1 MIQVG
6 ESLGQGG
13 LKGWAR
19 WTGGRCPLPLKGAC
33 KRVDSELAPSGLR
46 QTESIV
52 RLHAPFKARPD
63 VPTLL
68 NHPGLG
74 SLARPV
80 SWGYVKDRPHRAS
93 CRRKLS
99 SACLRPARAEF
110 GADSTAAC
118 SVREVGNAHPSAISP
133 RDRPR
138 KTAFAQYPKTQ
149 KPPSTIPPHSP
160 TMWHVFIQSQCEQKN
175 TARQEHVGCSRSWG
189 W

>member
-19 WTGGRCPLPLKGAC
+19 WTGGRCPLPLKGTC

-68 NHPGLG
+68 NHPSLG

-80 SWGYVKDRPHRAS
+80 CMGERQGKAERYVQLAQIG
-93 CRRKLS
+93 S
-99 SACLRPARAEF
+99 S
-110 GADSTAAC
+110 
-118 SVREVGNAHPSAISP
+118 
-133 RDRPR
+133 
-138 KTAFAQYPKTQ
+138 
-149 KPPSTIPPHSP
+149 
-160 TMWHVFIQSQCEQKN
+160 
-175 TARQEHVGCSRSWG
+175 
-189 W
+189 